1 MRLTRDIA
9 AITMDFDSIQR
20 LDLRAL
26 GSSDA
31 ITVNDMT
38 GTDLKSANVD
48 LGAFDG
54 TGDGATDTVTVNAT
68 NRADRVQVTRSGS
81 QVLTTGL
88 AAQTTIN
95 GSEAVND
102 TLRINTLDGRD
113 SVTVDP
119 DAELLITPVID
130 LGAGQ

>member
-1 MRLTRDIA
+1 
-9 AITMDFDSIQR
+9 
-20 LDLRAL
+20 
-26 GSSDA
+26 
-31 ITVNDMT
+31 MT

-54 TGDGATDTVTVNAT
+54 TGDGAPDTVIVNGT
-68 NRADRVQVTRSGS
+68 NRADRVHVTRSGS

-88 AAQTTIN
+88 AAQTTIT
-95 GSEAVND
+95 GSEALND